1 MTILPTDGRF
11 IILDLGRAKLDQKA
25 VDPVVVVVRGRV
37 CTMTAASLIKSDGTT
52 CTHLMHDVAMTE
64 EEGYNV
70 QLQIARSDSKAIPM
84 PADMKEDHFKE
95 RCYVAQLS
103 IYFSVEI

>member
-1 MTILPTDGRF
+1 MKQANLVIGSKEVLATLS
-11 IILDLGRAKLDQKA
+11 RA
-25 VDPVVVVVRGRV
+25 
-37 CTMTAASLIKSDGTT
+37 AASLIKSDGTT

>member
-1 MTILPTDGRF
+1 MKQANLVIGSKEVLATLS
-11 IILDLGRAKLDQKA
+11 RA
-25 VDPVVVVVRGRV
+25 
-37 CTMTAASLIKSDGTT
+37 AASLIKSDGTT
-52 CTHLMHDVAMTE
+52 YTHLMHDIGMTE

-84 PADMKEDHFKE
+84 PADTKEDHFKE

-103 IYFSVEI
+103 IKVVAEQRRQRLSCSTY